1 MSFVHSKKSRV
12 LADGSHLSGFLNSA
26 SSSAQRQAEDSTV
39 FGDDDRTYVGG
50 LRDGT
55 VSLAGLFD
63 GTTDAIH
70 DILKDLLDTDDPATL
85 TYAPGGLGVGEAV
98 GMASIL
104 STGYEPSSPVAGLV
118 AVSMDAQASGGLTFG
133 VALTTLTTETA
144 TGTGTGHDSGAASS
158 NGGVAHLHVTAAS
171 GTDPT
176 LDVTVQESTD
186 GSSWVDLVT
195 FDQAT
200 AAGGQRKTVD
210 GSVARHLRAI
220 WTIGGTDPSFTFAVA
235 FSRR

>member
-26 SSSAQRQAEDSTV
+26 SSSAERQAEDSTV

-50 LRDGT
+50 EGDGS

-63 GTTDAIH
+63 GDTDAIH
-70 DILKDLLDTDDPATL
+70 DILKDLLETDAASTL

-104 STGYEPSSPVAGLV
+104 STGYEPSTQVAGLV
-118 AVSMDAQASGGLTFG
+118 EVSMGAQASGGLVFG
-133 VALTTLTTETA
+133 VALTALTTETA
-144 TGTGTGHDSGAASS
+144 TGDGTGHDSGSSSS

-176 LDVTVQESTD
+176 LDVKVQESPD
-186 GSSWVDLVT
+186 GSSWADLVT
-195 FDQAT
+195 FDQADDV
-200 AAGGQRKTVD
+200 GGQRSTVD

-220 WTIGGTDPSFTFAVA
+220 WTVGGTDPSFTFAVA
-235 FSRR
+235 FARR